1 MPDTKTSKPTAKFPT
16 FNWIRGVSRDTPI
29 TIVHRLILIR
39 ILVYRQNN
47 GQCDPGYQTVADEL
61 GVDRAT
67 VFRAVDVG
75 IKRGWLADFP
85 HGGRTK
91 RNFVFTF
98 PDFQQSQVGDGSTVA
113 PERRSQASTVAEKCA
128 NSRRKRS
135 QQSQASLEAANPAG
149 EFATTGQRERAKKN
163 GQKNIYPP
171 SDFASLEKAD
181 DTSPKPDR
189 KTGRKHTAKASNG
202 TSLNASEID
211 FAFAEFWASAPSRK
225 EGKGNKEKT
234 HKLYV
239 ALVIEQGVPSTKINA
254 AMKVYAAERAGED
267 PKFNLYPSTWLENGL
282 YDAEPTGPITIDE
295 QGNVI
300 AESPRQPRPSQPQT
314 IDDAAE
320 IVRAQYPGNRW
331 D

>member
-1 MPDTKTSKPTAKFPT
+1 MPTTSKPTAKFAT

-29 TIVHRLILIR
+29 TIVHRLILIK

-61 GVDRAT
+61 GVYRAT

-98 PDFQQSQVGDGSTVA
+98 PDSQQSHVGDGSTVA

-189 KTGRKHTAKASNG
+189 KPGENTQHKPAMAPRSMPARSTMPSQNFGRA
-202 TSLNASEID
+202 LR
-211 FAFAEFWASAPSRK
+211 RK

-267 PKFNLYPSTWLENGL
+267 PKFNRYPSTWLEK
-282 YDAEPTGPITIDE
+282 
-295 QGNVI
+295 
-300 AESPRQPRPSQPQT
+300 RPLRRRT
-314 IDDAAE
+314 
-320 IVRAQYPGNRW
+320 NRP
-331 D
+331 DHDR